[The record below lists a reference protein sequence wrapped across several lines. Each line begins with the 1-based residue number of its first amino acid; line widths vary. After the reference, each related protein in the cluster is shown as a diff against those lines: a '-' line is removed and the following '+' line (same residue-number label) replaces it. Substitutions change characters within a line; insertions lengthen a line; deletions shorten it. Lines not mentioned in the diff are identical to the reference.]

1 MKALIFTEAGS
12 GFGFGHLSRCVA
24 LKRYLLEAGF
34 TVQIYNRGD
43 FQSDCAINCDWLQNF
58 NAKDANLA
66 IVDSYYATYTHYENL
81 QENAGICIAIDDF
94 SRIAYPKNT
103 IILNPALNAKELYK
117 NTPNELFAGIE
128 YGLLREAFTQHS
140 TKKINEVIESVLIT
154 LGGNPPQNLL
164 QEILT
169 ITQSELKNA
178 KISVISP
185 HKTCKA
191 YCYTNLNAE
200 EVKKLILEADLVIS
214 GGGVTMIEV
223 QAMKTPSIAIE
234 IAQNQRY
241 QLTQWERFGVRSIKN
256 PAQIPSVLKTL
267 NFKERQKIYSTL
279 SQIRIGEALP
289 RFASMLHKR
298 AKSRQKTTESLQ
310 TF

>member
-12 GFGFGHLSRCVA
+12 GFGFGHLSRCIA

-43 FQSDCAINCDWLQNF
+43 FQSDCAINCDWLQNLH
-58 NAKDANLA
+58 AKDANLA
-66 IVDSYYATYTHYENL
+66 IVDSYYATYTHYETL
-81 QENAGICIAIDDF
+81 LKNAGICIAIDDF

-128 YGLLREAFTQHS
+128 YGLLREDFTHHS
-140 TKKINEVIESVLIT
+140 TKKINEVIENVLIT
-154 LGGNPPQNLL
+154 LGGNPPQNTL
-164 QEILT
+164 QETIQ

-185 HKTCKA
+185 HKIDRVN
-191 YCYTNLNAE
+191 CYTNLKAK
-200 EVKKLILEADLVIS
+200 EVKRLILEADLVIS

-223 QAMKTPSIAIE
+223 QSMKTPSIAIE

-241 QLTQWERFGVRSIKN
+241 QLAQWERFGVRSIQT

-267 NFKERQKIYSTL
+267 NFKERTKIYSTL
-279 SQIRIGEALP
+279 LQIHIGEAVPSLIT
-289 RFASMLHKR
+289 MLKER
-298 AKSRQKTTESLQ
+298 IEQSPL
-310 TF
+310 

>member
-1 MKALIFTEAGS
+1 MKANIFTEAGK
-12 GFGFGHLSRCVA
+12 GFGFGHLSRCIA

-34 TVQIYNRGD
+34 SVQIYNRGD
-43 FQSDCAINCDWLQNF
+43 FQSDCAINCDWLQNL

-66 IVDSYYATYTHYENL
+66 IIDSYYATYRHYETL
-81 QENAGICIAIDDF
+81 LKNAGICIAIDDF

-117 NTPNELFAGIE
+117 NTQNELFAGIE
-128 YGLLREAFTQHS
+128 YGLLREAFTHHS
-140 TKKINEVIESVLIT
+140 TKKINEVIENVLIT
-154 LGGNPPQNLL
+154 LGGNPPQNTL
-164 QEILT
+164 QEIIQ
-169 ITQSELKNA
+169 ITQNELKNA

-185 HKTCKA
+185 HKICEIN
-191 YCYTNLNAE
+191 CYTNLKAE
-200 EVKKLILEADLVIS
+200 EVKRLILEADLVIS

-241 QLTQWERFGVRSIKN
+241 QLAQWEKFGVRSIRN
-256 PAQIPSVLKTL
+256 PAQIPSVLKTI
-267 NFKERQKIYSTL
+267 NFKERQKIYTTL

-289 RFASMLHKR
+289 RFIAMLKER
-298 AKSRQKTTESLQ
+298 IKQSPL
-310 TF
+310 